1 MRYAAII
8 GSATRLLLLV
18 LLPRT
23 RLLLLVLLPRR
34 SAGRHIDLED
44 VRTTADQQGGIQIS
58 RMCGYAA
65 IIGAATTADQRGGIQ
80 ILRMCGYAAIIG
92 AAQAQRSYY
101 WCGSDAATQLLS
113 ALLRSSYRRCYAA
126 LIGAATQLLSAL
138 LRSSTSAATQLHQR
152 CYAAPSALLRSS
164 YRRCYAALIGA
175 ATTGGSAGVA
185 VKRGRG
191 AA

>member
-1 MRYAAII
+1 VCALSLSPSKY
-8 GSATRLLLLV
+8 
-18 LLPRT
+18 
-23 RLLLLVLLPRR
+23 R
-34 SAGRHIDLED
+34 SGRHTDLED
-44 VRTTADQQGGIQIS
+44 VRTTADQQGGIQIL

-65 IIGAATTADQRGGIQ
+65 IIGAATTADQQGGIQ

-101 WCGSDAATQLLS
+101 WCGSGAATQLLS

-138 LRSSTSAATQLHQR
+138 LRSS
-152 CYAAPSALLRSS
+152 

-175 ATTGGSAGVA
+175 ATQLFWHCYHGRISRGGSEKG
-185 VKRGRG
+185 KGCGLG
-191 AA
+191 ARAARSTRRKTQENANEMCVCFQSSRL